1 MGITFGN
8 MEYFSF
14 ASVEKKKG
22 QSGWDFPGGSVVK
35 NPPVNAGHAGLIPG
49 SVRSLGEGNGNPLQ
63 CSCLGNSTDRRPWQV
78 ESMDF
83 RRVGHDLATKQ
94 QQSGV
99 VNPKSC
105 GVILQGTGTAYDMH
119 CNNEQK
125 LSFPV
130 HDYGKEKIL

>member
-1 MGITFGN
+1 MATHSSIIVW
-8 MEYFSF
+8 E
-14 ASVEKKKG
+14 
-22 QSGWDFPGGSVVK
+22 
-35 NPPVNAGHAGLIPG
+35 IPRTEEHG
-49 SVRSLGEGNGNPLQ
+49 
-63 CSCLGNSTDRRPWQV
+63 QV

-130 HDYGKEKIL
+130 CDYGKEKIL